1 MQPDNFVSDP
11 FSFFSL
17 APAFAL
23 SEDLLRQRYF
33 EVCQKYR
40 DLPSILA
47 QAHARYAE
55 LKDPVRRLDFL
66 VAAQNLTPLPEPPL
80 PPEVP
85 ELYDAIEA
93 MTEEVPQN
101 VSGGTSKLSSFAADL
116 MARLEAL
123 RQEASATIP
132 EALTR
137 KDVEALAL
145 ARARL
150 TYTQKLLAAV
160 YAKVYA

>member
-1 MQPDNFVSDP
+1 MQPDSFVSDP
-11 FSFFSL
+11 FAFFSL
-17 APAFAL
+17 VPAFAL

-66 VAAQNLTPLPEPPL
+66 VAAQNLAPLPEPPL

-93 MTEEVPQN
+93 MTKEAPQN
-101 VSGGTSKLSSFAADL
+101 ASGASESSCSAVDL

-123 RQEASATIP
+123 RQEALATIP

-137 KDVEALAL
+137 KDVESLAL

-150 TYTQKLLAAV
+150 TYAQKLLAAV